1 MRKLYDSNYLR
12 RSDPPSRDD
21 LLSFHRRLGGN
32 QLRHESRSTLDEDF
46 LSPRKTLF
54 EGPDKKLY
62 RGRLSDQYGA
72 NKERMVCARGGGE
85 RSKSLKIPFH
95 RIGNVQSTITPKSNR
110 RYSQEIPNT
119 LSIPNTPSTGYFKE
133 NACMVTSWHVSNDS
147 KIQQR
152 FDK

>member
-1 MRKLYDSNYLR
+1 M
-12 RSDPPSRDD
+12 
-21 LLSFHRRLGGN
+21 
-32 QLRHESRSTLDEDF
+32 
-46 LSPRKTLF
+46 SPRKRLF
-54 EGPDKKLY
+54 EGQDKKLY

-72 NKERMVCARGGGE
+72 NKERMAYARGGEE

-95 RIGNVQSTITPKSNR
+95 RTENFQSAIPPKSNR

-147 KIQQR
+147 KMQPRLDIR
-152 FDK
+152 LKCCSVLLYCLNDKID